1 MEEPK
6 VKVSVFGLGYVGC
19 VSAACLTKDGNEVIG
34 VDVNALKVDL
44 LASGRSPIVEP
55 GLNDLIGQFVGNG
68 KLKVSMDVNFAVQN
82 TDISLIC
89 VGTPSNDNGS
99 LRLDYVKNV
108 CREIG
113 EVLAKKDAYHVVVV
127 RSTVLPGTVEEL
139 LIPILEQSSGKK
151 AGVNFG
157 VCMNPEFLREG
168 TAIQDYYK
176 PSYVVIG
183 EFDSRSGDLVSTLY
197 KDIDA
202 PCFRVPLRIA
212 EMVKYVSNSFHALK
226 IVFANEIGSLSRA
239 QGIDGQRVME
249 IFCTDTQL
257 NIAPT
262 YLKPGYAFGGSC
274 LPKDVRALL
283 YRAKELDVDC
293 STLGSILPSNQRQIE
308 QSVKM
313 VERTG
318 KKKVGFLG
326 LSFKPDTD
334 DLRESPAVILAETL
348 LGKGFNIKI
357 YDDKVELSR
366 LIGANKAFLE
376 SELPH
381 IASLMC
387 SSLEDLIAESDV
399 VVITNGSKAFRQAPQ
414 LMNQNQVLIDLVG
427 VAKEGREL
435 PGVYEGIGW

>member
-1 MEEPK
+1 MK
-6 VKVSVFGLGYVGC
+6 ISILGLGYVGC
-19 VSAACLTKDGNEVIG
+19 VSAACLAKDGNEVIG
-34 VDVNALKVDL
+34 VDVNPVKVEL
-44 LASGRSPIVEP
+44 LASGKSPIVEP
-55 GLNDLIGQFVGNG
+55 GLNELIEQVVGNG
-68 KLKVSMDVNFAVQN
+68 KLQVSGDVTSSVHN
-82 TDISLIC
+82 TDVSLIC

-99 LRLDYVKNV
+99 LKLDYVKNV

-113 EVLAKKDAYHVVVV
+113 EALATKDDYHVVVV
-127 RSTVLPGTVEEL
+127 RSTVLPGTVDKL

-151 AGVNFG
+151 AAADFG

-168 TAIQDYYK
+168 SAIKDYYK

-183 EFDSRSGDLVSTLY
+183 EIDGKSGDVISNIY

-202 PCFRVPLRIA
+202 PAFRVPIRTA
-212 EMVKYVSNSFHALK
+212 EMVKYVSNAYHALK
-226 IVFANEIGSLSRA
+226 IVFANEVGGLSKA
-239 QGIDGQRVME
+239 QGVDGQRVME
-249 IFCTDTQL
+249 IFCADTQL
-257 NIAPT
+257 NISTT
-262 YLKPGYAFGGSC
+262 YLRPGYAFGGSC

-293 STLGSILPSNQRQIE
+293 AVLGSVLPSNQAQIE

-334 DLRESPAVILAETL
+334 DLRESPSVILAETL
-348 LGKGFNIKI
+348 LGKGYHIKI

-376 SELPH
+376 NELPH

-387 SSLEDLIAESDV
+387 SSMDELIKESEV
-399 VVITNGSKAFRQAPQ
+399 VVITNGSKAFHQVPE
-414 LMNQNQVLIDLVG
+414 LMNKQQVLIDLVG
-427 VAKEGREL
+427 VAKEGRNL
-435 PGVYEGIGW
+435 PGAYEGIGW

>member
-1 MEEPK
+1 M
-6 VKVSVFGLGYVGC
+6 KVSILGLGYVGC
-19 VSAACLTKDGNEVIG
+19 VSAACLAKDGNEVIG
-34 VDVNALKVDL
+34 MDVNPVKVEL
-44 LASGRSPIVEP
+44 LASGKSPIVEP
-55 GLNDLIGQFVGNG
+55 GLNELIEQ
-68 KLKVSMDVNFAVQN
+68 SVQN
-82 TDISLIC
+82 GRLQVSTDVLYTVKNTSVSLIC

-99 LRLDYVKNV
+99 LKLDYVKTV

-113 EVLAKKDAYHVVVV
+113 EALGQKDDYHVVAV

-139 LIPILEQSSGKK
+139 LIPILEKSSGKK
-151 AGVNFG
+151 AGADFG

-168 TAIQDYYK
+168 SAIKDYYK

-183 EFDSRSGDLVSTLY
+183 EWDQKSGDVVSELY
-197 KDIDA
+197 KNIDA
-202 PCFRVPLRIA
+202 PAFRVPLRIA
-212 EMVKYVSNSFHALK
+212 EMVKYVSNTYHALK
-226 IVFANEIGSLSRA
+226 ITFANEVGNLSKA

-257 NIAPT
+257 NISAT
-262 YLKPGYAFGGSC
+262 YLRPGYAFGGSC

-293 STLGSILPSNQRQIE
+293 DVLGSVLPSNLRQIE
-308 QSVKM
+308 LSVKM
-313 VERTG
+313 VEKTG

-348 LGKGFNIKI
+348 LGKGYSIKI

-376 SELPH
+376 NELPH

-387 SSLEDLIAESDV
+387 HSMEELIEQSEV
-399 VVITNGSKAFRQAPQ
+399 LIITNGSKAFRQVPE
-414 LMNQNQVLIDLVG
+414 LMNKQQVLIDLVG
-427 VAKEGREL
+427 VAKEGRDL
-435 PGVYEGIGW
+435 PGAYEGIGW

>member
-1 MEEPK
+1 MNI
-6 VKVSVFGLGYVGC
+6 SIFGLGYIGC
-19 VSAACLTKDGNEVIG
+19 VTAACLAKDGNQVIG
-34 VDVNALKVDL
+34 VDVNPLKVEL
-44 LASGRSPIVEP
+44 VASGRSPIIEP
-55 GLNDLIGQFVGNG
+55 GLNELIEQFVGDK
-68 KLKVSMDVNFAVQN
+68 KLQVSVDVQAAIQN
-82 TDISLIC
+82 SNISLIC

-99 LRLDYVKNV
+99 LKLDYVKKV
-108 CREIG
+108 CAEIG
-113 EVLAKKDAYHVVVV
+113 EALAKKSDYHVVVV
-127 RSTVLPGTVEEL
+127 RSTVLPGTVEDL
-139 LIPILEQSSGKK
+139 LIPILEQYSGKK
-151 AGVNFG
+151 AGMDFG

-168 TAIQDYYK
+168 SAIRDYYK

-183 EFDSRSGDLVSTLY
+183 ELDQRSGDLLGPLY
-197 KDIDA
+197 ACIDA
-202 PCFRVPLRIA
+202 PAFRVPIRTA
-212 EMVKYVSNSFHALK
+212 EMVKYVSNAYHALK
-226 IVFANEIGSLSRA
+226 IVFANEVGNLSRA

-249 IFCTDTQL
+249 IFCADTQL
-257 NIAPT
+257 NISTT

-293 STLGSILPSNQRQIE
+293 AVLGSVLPSNQKQIDL
-308 QSVKM
+308 SVKM
-313 VERTG
+313 VEKTG

-348 LGKGFNIKI
+348 LGKGYGIKI

-366 LIGANKAFLE
+366 LIGANKVFLE

-387 SSLEDLIAESDV
+387 SSMEELISQSDV
-399 VVITNGSKAFRQAPQ
+399 VVITNGSKAFRQAPE
-414 LMNQNQVLIDLVG
+414 LMNKQQILIDLVG

-435 PGVYEGIGW
+435 PGAYAGMGW

>member
-1 MEEPK
+1 MK
-6 VKVSVFGLGYVGC
+6 ISILGLGYVGS
-19 VSAACLTKDGNEVIG
+19 VSAACLARDGNEVIG
-34 VDVNALKVDL
+34 VDVNPVKVEL
-44 LASGRSPIVEP
+44 LASGKSPIVEP
-55 GLNDLIGQFVGNG
+55 GLNELIEQYVGNG
-68 KLKVSMDVNFAVQN
+68 RLKVSIDVSFAVHSSEV
-82 TDISLIC
+82 SLIC

-99 LRLDYVKNV
+99 LKLDYVKNV
-108 CREIG
+108 CGEIG
-113 EVLAKKDAYHVVVV
+113 EALASKSAYHVVVV

-139 LIPILEQSSGKK
+139 LIPILEQSSGKR
-151 AGVNFG
+151 AGIDFG

-168 TAIQDYYK
+168 TSIQDYYK

-183 EFDSRSGDLVSTLY
+183 ELDQKSGDVIANLY

-202 PCFRVPLRIA
+202 PAFRVAIRTA
-212 EMVKYVSNSFHALK
+212 EMVKYVSNAYHALK
-226 IVFANEIGSLSRA
+226 IAFANEVGSLSRV

-249 IFCTDTQL
+249 IFCADTQL
-257 NIAPT
+257 NISTT
-262 YLKPGYAFGGSC
+262 YLQPGFAFGGSC

-283 YRAKELDVDC
+283 YRAKELDVEC
-293 STLGSILPSNQRQIE
+293 EVLSSVLPSNQKQIE
-308 QSVKM
+308 TSVKM
-313 VERTG
+313 VEKTG

-348 LGKGFNIKI
+348 LGKGYQIKI

-387 SSLEDLIAESDV
+387 SSMEELIESSDV
-399 VVITNGSKAFRQAPQ
+399 VIIANGSKAFKQAPE
-414 LMNQNQVLIDLVG
+414 LMTKKQVLIDLVG

-435 PGVYEGIGW
+435 PGIYEGIGW

>member
-1 MEEPK
+1 M
-6 VKVSVFGLGYVGC
+6 KVSIFGLGYVGC
-19 VSAACLTKDGNEVIG
+19 VSAACLAKDGNEVIG
-34 VDVNALKVDL
+34 VDVNPVKVEL

-55 GLNDLIGQFVGNG
+55 GLNELIEESVGNG
-68 KLKVSMDVNFAVQN
+68 RLQVATDVWPAVQN

-99 LRLDYVKNV
+99 LKLDYVKNV

-113 EVLAKKDAYHVVVV
+113 EALAKKKDYHVVVV
-127 RSTVLPGTVEEL
+127 RSTVLPGTVDEL

-151 AGVNFG
+151 AGVDFG

-168 TAIQDYYK
+168 SAIRDYYK

-183 EFDSRSGDLVSTLY
+183 ELDQRCGDVIATLY
-197 KDIDA
+197 SDIDA
-202 PCFRVPLRIA
+202 PAFRVPIRTA
-212 EMVKYVSNSFHALK
+212 EMVKYVSNAYHALK
-226 IVFANEIGSLSRA
+226 IVFANEVGNLSRA
-239 QGIDGQRVME
+239 QGIDGQDVME
-249 IFCTDTQL
+249 IFCADTQL
-257 NIAPT
+257 NISTT

-293 STLGSILPSNQRQIE
+293 VVLGSVLPSNQRQIDL
-308 QSVKM
+308 SIKM
-313 VERTG
+313 VEKTG

-334 DLRESPAVILAETL
+334 DLRESPAVTLAETL
-348 LGKGFNIKI
+348 LGKGYNIKI
-357 YDDKVELSR
+357 FDDKVELSR
-366 LIGANKAFLE
+366 LIGANKEFLE

-387 SSLEDLIAESDV
+387 SSMDELISQSDV
-399 VVITNGSKAFRQAPQ
+399 VVITNGSKAFRRAPK
-414 LMNQNQVLIDLVG
+414 LMNKQQILIDLVG
-427 VAKEGREL
+427 IAKESREL
-435 PGVYEGIGW
+435 PGVYEGMGW

>member
-1 MEEPK
+1 M
-6 VKVSVFGLGYVGC
+6 KVSILGLGYVGC

-34 VDVNALKVDL
+34 VDVNPVKVEL
-44 LASGRSPIVEP
+44 LALGKSPIVEP
-55 GLNDLIGQFVGNG
+55 GLNELIKQFVENG
-68 KLKVSMDVNFAVQN
+68 RLQVSVDVSFAVHN
-82 TDISLIC
+82 TEISLIC

-99 LRLDYVKNV
+99 LKLDYVKNV

-113 EVLAKKDAYHVVVV
+113 EVLAKKKDYHVVVV
-127 RSTVLPGTVEEL
+127 RSTVLPGTVDEL

-151 AGVNFG
+151 AGVDFG

-168 TAIQDYYK
+168 SAIRDYYK
-176 PSYVVIG
+176 PSYVVVG
-183 EFDSRSGDLVSTLY
+183 ELDKRSGDVVSALY

-202 PCFRVPLRIA
+202 PDFRVPIRTA
-212 EMVKYVSNSFHALK
+212 EMVKYVSNAYHALK
-226 IVFANEIGSLSRA
+226 IVFANEVGSLSRA

-249 IFCTDTQL
+249 IFCADTQL
-257 NIAPT
+257 NISTT

-293 STLGSILPSNQRQIE
+293 EVLGSVLPSNQKQIE
-308 QSVKM
+308 TSVKM
-313 VERTG
+313 VEKTG

-348 LGKGFNIKI
+348 LGKGYHIKI

-387 SSLEDLIAESDV
+387 SSMDELIKESDV
-399 VVITNGSKAFRQAPQ
+399 VVITNGSKAFRQSPE
-414 LMNQNQVLIDLVG
+414 LMNKQQILIDLVG